1 MGAVTSRKKLKGSGK
16 AQRIAAAPLK
26 TAGWQGGLNRNELL
40 CLGLVLAAT
49 FVAYFPVL
57 KSQFTNY
64 DDNNQ
69 ILESHLVRN
78 LSFENIKALFS
89 TVIWNQY
96 FPVAML
102 IMALEF
108 KVFGASASALKT
120 VSVLL
125 HLGNTLLVFQ
135 FIRKLFNRFDYALI
149 TAALFALNT
158 LQVESVAWLS
168 ASFKVGAYAFFALAS
183 LLAYVS
189 FLKSRTPVWF
199 GLSLLLFLL
208 SCMCKEQAIALP
220 ASLLAIDYLRE
231 RPLFSR
237 RVILE
242 KIPFVIFGLIFAA
255 VTFSLKG
262 KMQNPEMVVYY
273 TPVERLVLAC
283 LALVTYLVKLILPL
297 NLSAFYT
304 YPLRESIPGYYYWTP
319 LIVILLLA
327 ALYVFW
333 KKQQRLI
340 VFGIA
345 FFLINVFLTLFS
357 QILSV
362 RDTMMADRYV
372 YLSAV
377 GYFLIVAYAVVE
389 LMKKKPHLRT
399 SIWAGLAIYG
409 SLLGFLTWQRAHVWE
424 NSITLFTDV
433 IAKGQLGNGKSN
445 PFLELPYNNR
455 GVARKQ
461 SGDGAGALADFNQ
474 AIALNPKDPK
484 PWLNRADLHFDAGEF
499 EAAMPDY
506 NEALEVDPKNAH
518 AYANRG
524 ASYGAQN
531 KFDLA
536 LADLNRAIELDP
548 TLADAFGN
556 RALLYANTKRFAE
569 ELADIDRYLRLKPGD
584 AEMMNMR
591 ALALIELN
599 RLPEAES
606 EFDRAIQISP
616 STGAFYLNRS
626 HLYQRTGRKRQ
637 ALDDAQRAQSL
648 GVKVDPQYLNSLR

>member
-1 MGAVTSRKKLKGSGK
+1 VLR
-16 AQRIAAAPLK
+16 
-26 TAGWQGGLNRNELL
+26 GG
-40 CLGLVLAAT
+40 
-49 FVAYFPVL
+49 
-57 KSQFTNY
+57 FTNY
-64 DDNNQ
+64 DDDLY
-69 ILESHLVRN
+69 ILDNHLVRN
-78 LSFENIKALFS
+78 LSFENVKALFS
-89 TVIWNQY
+89 TIIWNQY
-96 FPVAML
+96 SPVAML
-102 IMALEF
+102 VMAFEF
-108 KVFGASASALKT
+108 KLLGASAPALKT

-158 LQVESVAWLS
+158 LQVESVAWFS
-168 ASFKVGAYAFFALAS
+168 ASLKVGAYAFFTLAS

-208 SCMCKEQAIALP
+208 SCLCKEQAIALP
-220 ASLLAIDYLRE
+220 VTLLAIDYLYG
-231 RPLFSR
+231 R
-237 RVILE
+237 RLRDHVVLLE
-242 KIPFVIFGLIFAA
+242 KVPFFIISIIFAA
-255 VTFSLKG
+255 VTLSLTG
-262 KMQNPEMVVYY
+262 RMQHQQMVFYY
-273 TPVERLVLAC
+273 TPVERLVFAC

-304 YPLRESIPGYYYWTP
+304 YPLKESIPGYYYWTP
-319 LIVILLLA
+319 PIVILLLA
-327 ALYVFW
+327 ALYVSW
-333 KKQQRLI
+333 KRQQRLI

-345 FFLINVFLTLFS
+345 FFLINLFLTLFS
-357 QILSV
+357 QILAV

-372 YLSAV
+372 YLPAV
-377 GYFLIVAYAVVE
+377 GYFFIVAYAVVE

-399 SIWAGLAIYG
+399 TIWTGLAIYG
-409 SLLGFLTWQRAHVWE
+409 SLVGFLTWQRAHVWE

-433 IAKGQLGNGKSN
+433 IAKGQLEEGKYN
-445 PFLELPYNNR
+445 PFLELAYNNR
-455 GVARKQ
+455 GVARKR
-461 SGDGAGALADFNQ
+461 SGDRAGALADFNQ
-474 AIALNPKDPK
+474 AITLNPSDPS

-499 EAAMPDY
+499 DAAMPDY
-506 NEALEVDPKNAH
+506 NKALEVDPKKAK

-536 LADLNRAIELDP
+536 QRDLNRAIELDP

-556 RALLYANTKRFAE
+556 RALLYYNTKRFDE
-569 ELADIDRYLRLKPGD
+569 ELADIDRYLRLRPED

-591 ALALIELN
+591 ALALIDLN

-606 EFDRAIQISP
+606 EFDRAIQISR
-616 STGAFYLNRS
+616 SSGAFYLNRS
-626 HLYQRTGRKRQ
+626 HLYQRTGRKTQ